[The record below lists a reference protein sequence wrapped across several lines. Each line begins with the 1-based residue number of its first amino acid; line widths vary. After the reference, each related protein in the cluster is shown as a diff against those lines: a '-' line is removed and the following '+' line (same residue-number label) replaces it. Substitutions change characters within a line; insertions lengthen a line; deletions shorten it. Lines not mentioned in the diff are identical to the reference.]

1 MNILEISLIIA
12 TILIAYFLGAI
23 PTAYIM
29 CKKIANVDIREHGS
43 GNVGAVNT
51 SRVIGK
57 KYALIVLAIDVLKG
71 IIAVLIALFIQYR
84 FNIMAEWFI
93 LPALAAFIAVFG
105 HTKSIFIN
113 FTGGKGAATGGGVL
127 LALYWPVGL
136 IVIVLTLLLSKVTKF
151 RSLGIYVAVP
161 LSAVF
166 MWLFNQPVSYIIC
179 CITVSVYILYLYRS
193 NLRKY
198 LTNTQDS

>member
-1 MNILEISLIIA
+1 MNILEITLIIA
-12 TILIAYFLGAI
+12 TILIAYILGAI

-29 CKKIANVDIREHGS
+29 CKIIANVDIREYGS

-71 IIAVLIALFIQYR
+71 VIAVLIAVFIQYKY
-84 FNIMAEWFI
+84 NVLIQWSI
-93 LPALAAFIAVFG
+93 LPALAAFLSVFG
-105 HTKSIFIN
+105 HSKSIFIN
-113 FTGGKGAATGGGVL
+113 FTGGKGAATGCGVL
-127 LALYWPVGL
+127 LTLYWPVGL
-136 IVIVLTLLLSKVTKF
+136 IVIMLTLLLSKITKF
-151 RSLGIYVAVP
+151 RSLGIFIAVP

-166 MWLFNQPVSYIIC
+166 MWLFNQPGSYIIC
-179 CITVSVYILYLYRS
+179 CIAISVYILYLYRS